1 MKRALPLL
9 LLSLAAIPVLAQTPT
24 CTNKIQ
30 GLSEDQVTAVICS
43 GTAVPVEGEPM
54 LVGVGGS
61 QFETNVKKVTSVF
74 GFTVVD
80 STVVDQSKAQENLV
94 LLSGAPNATLQYQTT
109 NVTVSVIPA
118 DPLTVL
124 NQTSY
129 SWSVGPAKAPN
140 TDPNNP
146 TTSAENLDSIRFQ
159 GAGKYARGGV
169 FGTTASKE
177 TRLQSTA
184 SISIDTTDTDSPAF
198 TDNNRAAAG
207 VQFTN
212 FNAGRLWM
220 HGSAGL
226 ELQADR
232 AFHGNARDYNAMFKV
247 TGWIPLMRSFTI
259 FSTQGKFIAAPLSFT
274 ASYGYSNLRKQGGAT
289 ASGRKFEGTALYHF
303 FIFDDYQVSFAGTW
317 TINDMSDRAATVAR
331 TQRLYKV
338 RIAYMQDNKRGF
350 YGVASFEDG
359 SAGVML
365 QNVRQY
371 FIGVGLSKLNLGGSG
386 GS

>member
-1 MKRALPLL
+1 MKRALLL
-9 LLSLAAIPVLAQTPT
+9 ILTLAAIPALAQTAT

-30 GLSEDQVTAVICS
+30 GLSEDQVTAVICA
-43 GTAVPVEGEPM
+43 GTAVPVEGQEM

-61 QFETNVKKVTSVF
+61 QFQTNVKKVTSVF

-80 STVVDQSKAQENLV
+80 ATVVDQSKAQENLV

-129 SWSVGPAKAPN
+129 NWSIGPAKAPN

-146 TTSAENLDSIRFQ
+146 TTSADNLDAIRFQ
-159 GAGKYARGGV
+159 GAGKYARGGL
-169 FGTTASKE
+169 FGTTPSKG

-184 SISIDTTDTDSPAF
+184 TISIDATDTDTPAF
-198 TDNNRAAAG
+198 ADNNRAAAG
-207 VQFTN
+207 VQLTN

-220 HGSAGL
+220 HGSAGF

-232 AFHGNARDYNAMFKV
+232 AFHGNVREYNGMLKV
-247 TGWIPLMRSFTI
+247 SGWIPLIRSFTI

-274 ASYGYSNLRKQGGAT
+274 ASYGYCNQRAAAGAT
-289 ASGRKFEGTALYHF
+289 TSGRKFEGTALYHF
-303 FIFDDYQVSFAGTW
+303 FMFDDYQVTFSGTW
-317 TINDMSDRAATVAR
+317 TVNDLSNRTATVAR

-338 RIAYMQDNKRGF
+338 SIAYMQDNKRGF

-359 SAGVML
+359 SMGVML